1 MRNLST
7 NLENPGKS
15 CPVVAPQK
23 TDTSKSC
30 NCLFKKLT
38 KWCNS
43 DQDGSFIPQCL
54 QKLKICF
61 KISTRAVMHKILFNV
76 L

>member
-43 DQDGSFIPQCL
+43 DQDGSLIPQCL
-54 QKLKICF
+54 KKIKKKNLNFSKSCDVYDF
-61 KISTRAVMHKILFNV
+61 I
-76 L
+76 